1 MCPPRAVSALT
12 SPARLLTVVAIM
24 EGQMIEAGWATYV
37 ANDLRRAGHAL
48 DGLLRA
54 DGLSW
59 ADLASPDGRIS
70 YAAFMRLIERAAVML
85 AEPAYGLKLGAS
97 HDVRDNGL
105 LGFIAANSPTLG
117 DALANV
123 ERYISVTNE
132 GTDAALE
139 LAGPVGVLRF
149 RDANPTLRALRQNSE
164 RLSAL
169 FVKGTRELTRSK
181 ATPIRVEFVHTEP
194 DERIDYEGIL
204 GCPVRF
210 QAEWDAIIFSE
221 ETLRLPVIGADN
233 RLLRTLEAAC
243 RRIIGPRPRK
253 GDLVHSV
260 RQYVVRRLA
269 KGAPAFDDVARHFD
283 MSTRTLERRLGERNA
298 SYRELV
304 DGARR
309 DLAKHYLA
317 NTDLRLHQIAYALG
331 YAEPGP
337 LVRAFKRWT
346 DERPM
351 QYRHKHRRRG
361 VR

>member
-1 MCPPRAVSALT
+1 
-12 SPARLLTVVAIM
+12 
-24 EGQMIEAGWATYV
+24 MIEARWATYI
-37 ANDLRRAGHAL
+37 ANDVRRAGHAL
-48 DGLLRA
+48 DGLLREA
-54 DGLSW
+54 GLSR
-59 ADLASPDGRIS
+59 ADIASPDGRIS
-70 YAAFMRLIERAAVML
+70 YAAFMRLIERAALLL

-123 ERYISVTNE
+123 ERYITVTNE
-132 GTDAALE
+132 GTDATLE
-139 LAGPVGVLRF
+139 VAGPVGTLRF
-149 RDANPTLRALRQNSE
+149 RDANPTLRELRQNSE
-164 RLSAL
+164 RVSAQ
-169 FVKGTRELTRSK
+169 FVKGARELTRSK
-181 ATPIRVEFVHTEP
+181 AAPVRVEFIHARP
-194 DERIDYEGIL
+194 NERIDYEGIL

-210 QAEWDAIIFSE
+210 RAEWDAIIFSE

-253 GDLVHSV
+253 EDLVHSV
-260 RQYVVRRLA
+260 RQYIVERLT
-269 KGAPAFDDVARHFD
+269 KGAPAFDDVARHFN
-283 MSTRTLERRLGERNA
+283 MSAKTLERRLGERDV

-304 DGARR
+304 DGTRCN
-309 DLAKHYLA
+309 LAKHYLA

-346 DERPM
+346 DGTPM
-351 QYRHKHRRRG
+351 QYRMKHR
-361 VR
+361 